1 MKPLIESWENP
12 TSSIRNE
19 IVFANRN
26 HLYGAYALRQN
37 YEKLVA
43 KAFIL
48 TSTAFIILFFIPVI
62 IKWLN
67 PTEVIST
74 NNNDEVWELTQDVF
88 KKPEEIA
95 APTKTPP
102 PASAALRSPIPVIN
116 DEVINEEPLPL
127 NQNSNTNVSVNNNIS
142 DSIFI
147 DDYVP
152 GSNINADTITHTI
165 TDVQEI
171 PAFPGGISAMMNYLI
186 ANIHYPYNAKE
197 SNIHGTVY
205 ISFVIDKEG
214 SLTDVNVMRGIGGG
228 CDEEA
233 LRVVKSMPAWTPGKQ
248 NGRSVMVRLILP
260 VQFTLR

>member
-12 TSSIRNE
+12 TSASRNE

-26 HLYGAYALRQN
+26 HLYGAYVLRQN

-62 IKWLN
+62 MKWFN
-67 PTEVIST
+67 PTEIISI
-74 NNNDEVWELTQDVF
+74 NNNDQVWELTQDVF
-88 KKPEEIA
+88 KKPEEII
-95 APTKTPP
+95 PLPKTPP
-102 PASAALRSPIPVIN
+102 PASTALHAPIPVIS
-116 DEVINEEPLPL
+116 DDVINEDQPQP
-127 NQNSNTNVSVNNNIS
+127 NQNSNANVGVNNNIS
-142 DSIFI
+142 DSVFVE
-147 DDYVP
+147 DYVP
-152 GSNINADTITHTI
+152 GNNANADTLTHDI

-171 PAFPGGISAMMNYLI
+171 PSFQGGISAMMNYLI
-186 ANIHYPYNAKE
+186 SNIHYPYNAKE

-214 SLTDVNVMRGIGGG
+214 SITDANVMRGIGGG

-233 LRVVKSMPAWTPGKQ
+233 LRVVKRMPEWTPGKQ
-248 NGRSVMVRLILP
+248 NGRAVMVRLILP
-260 VQFTLR
+260 IQFSLR